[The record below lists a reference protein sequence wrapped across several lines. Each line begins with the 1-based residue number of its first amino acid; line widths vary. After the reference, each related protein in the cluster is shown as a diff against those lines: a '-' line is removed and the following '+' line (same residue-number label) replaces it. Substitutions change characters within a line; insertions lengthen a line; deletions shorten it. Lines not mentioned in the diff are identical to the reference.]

1 MQHND
6 FPDGTYT
13 TTWSSGRGEVRFFT
27 RPDGSRLRYYTAG
40 TGPSLVLIHT
50 VRTQLDYFQRVIP
63 LLWDRYT
70 VYALDL
76 PGMGWSDIVP
86 SARYEEPELRAAVV
100 EFASGLSLHGV
111 TLAGESLGAALALSA
126 SIDLGNRVS
135 RVVAF
140 NSYDY
145 PSGLERGNWL
155 ARFII
160 TTVRLPGLGPAFASL
175 EPRPIMRAVL
185 HGGFVDKNKLPED
198 FLLELL
204 RSGRRKGY
212 PSVARAIYRSLKGF
226 NRARRRYPEVSAPVT
241 LVYSDRDWSR
251 PAERDQVASSLADV
265 QRITLP
271 RAGHFSSLERPDD
284 VARILL
290 GAPFPADRDPRTF
303 RSCRAQWNTPFDR
316 GWNARQARGAATSRP
331 SMNRFVYTGT
341 ALGDPVLT
349 LVLIR
354 VVHAACFGITRG
366 SHTDPFKHR

>member
-1 MQHND
+1 MQQND
-6 FPDGTYT
+6 FPDATYT
-13 TTWSSGRGEVRFFT
+13 TTWNGGQGEVRFFT

-40 TGPSLVLIHT
+40 TGPPLVLMHT

-63 LLWDRYT
+63 LVWDHYT

-76 PGMGWSDIVP
+76 PGMGWSDIVFG
-86 SARYEEPELRAAVV
+86 ARYEEPELRAAVV
-100 EFASGLSLHGV
+100 QFVSGLNLHGI

-126 SIDLGNRVS
+126 SIDLKGRVS

-145 PSGLERGNWL
+145 PGGLERGNWL

-160 TTVRLPGLGPAFASL
+160 TGVRLPGVGPVFASQ

-185 HGGFVDKNKLPED
+185 HGGFVDKSKLPED
-198 FLLELL
+198 FLTELL

-212 PSVARAIYRSLKGF
+212 STVARAIYRSLKGF
-226 NRARRRYPEVSAPVT
+226 TRARHRYPEVSAPVT

-251 PAERDQVASSLADV
+251 PAERDQVARSLPAV

-271 RAGHFSSLERPDD
+271 RTGHFSSLERPDD

-290 GAPFPADRDPRTF
+290 DA
-303 RSCRAQWNTPFDR
+303 
-316 GWNARQARGAATSRP
+316 AAT
-331 SMNRFVYTGT
+331 
-341 ALGDPVLT
+341 
-349 LVLIR
+349 
-354 VVHAACFGITRG
+354 
-366 SHTDPFKHR
+366 

>member
-1 MQHND
+1 MKHND
-6 FPDGTYT
+6 YPDATYT

-27 RPDGSRLRYYTAG
+27 RRDGSRVRYYTAG
-40 TGPSLVLIHT
+40 TGPPLVLMHT

-63 LLWDRYT
+63 LLRDHYT

-86 SARYEEPELRAAVV
+86 RARYEEPELRAAVV
-100 EFASGLSLHGV
+100 EFASGLNLHGA

-126 SIDLGNRVS
+126 SIDLKDRVN

-160 TTVRLPGLGPAFASL
+160 TSVRLPGLGPVFAGL

-185 HGGFVDKNKLPED
+185 HGGFIDKSKLPED
-198 FLLELL
+198 FLVELL

-212 PSVARAIYRSLKGF
+212 ARVARAIYRSLKGF
-226 NRARRRYPEVSAPVT
+226 TRARHRYPEVSAPVT
-241 LVYSDRDWSR
+241 LVYGDRDWSR

-265 QRITLP
+265 HRITLP
-271 RAGHFSSLERPDD
+271 RTGHFSSLERPDD

-290 GAPFPADRDPRTF
+290 SAVST
-303 RSCRAQWNTPFDR
+303 
-316 GWNARQARGAATSRP
+316 
-331 SMNRFVYTGT
+331 
-341 ALGDPVLT
+341 
-349 LVLIR
+349 
-354 VVHAACFGITRG
+354 
-366 SHTDPFKHR
+366 

>member
-1 MQHND
+1 MNRFTHIGKVLGEAVLTTPTADSKAGSWAATRIRPRGVLERTAMQHND
-6 FPDGTYT
+6 FPDTAYT
-13 TTWSSGRGEVRFFT
+13 TTWSNGRGEVRFFT
-27 RPDGSRLRYYTAG
+27 RPDGSRLRYYIAG
-40 TGPSLVLIHT
+40 TGRPLVLLHT

-63 LLWDRYT
+63 RLWDHYT
-70 VYALDL
+70 IYAVDL

-86 SARYEEPELRAAVV
+86 GAGYEEPELRAAVV
-100 EFASGLSLHGV
+100 EFASGLNLRGV

-126 SIDLGNRVS
+126 SIDLKGRVN

-145 PSGLERGNWL
+145 PDGLERGNWL

-160 TTVRLPGLGPAFASL
+160 TSVRLPGLGPVFANL

-185 HGGFVDKNKLPED
+185 HGGFVDKTKLPED

-212 PSVARAIYRSLKGF
+212 SRVARAIYLSLKGF
-226 NRARRRYPEVSAPVT
+226 NRARHRYPEVSVPVT

-271 RAGHFSSLERPDD
+271 RTGHFSSLERPDD
-284 VARILL
+284 VARIL
-290 GAPFPADRDPRTF
+290 
-303 RSCRAQWNTPFDR
+303 
-316 GWNARQARGAATSRP
+316 RGA
-331 SMNRFVYTGT
+331 
-341 ALGDPVLT
+341 
-349 LVLIR
+349 
-354 VVHAACFGITRG
+354 G
-366 SHTDPFKHR
+366 SP

>member
-6 FPDGTYT
+6 FPDTTYT
-13 TTWSSGRGEVRFFT
+13 TTWSKGRGEVRVFT
-27 RPDGSRLRYYTAG
+27 RRDGSRLRYYTAG
-40 TGPSLVLIHT
+40 TGPPLVLMHT

-63 LLWDRYT
+63 LLWDHYT

-86 SARYEEPELRAAVV
+86 GAGYEEPELRAAVV
-100 EFASGLSLHGV
+100 EFTSGVNLHGV

-126 SIDLGNRVS
+126 SIDLNGRVN

-160 TTVRLPGLGPAFASL
+160 TSVRLPGLGPVFASL

-185 HGGFVDKNKLPED
+185 HGGFVDKTKLPED
-198 FLLELL
+198 FLVELL

-212 PSVARAIYRSLKGF
+212 SRVARAIYRSLKGF
-226 NRARRRYPEVSAPVT
+226 NRARHRYAEVSAPVT
-241 LVYSDRDWSR
+241 LVYSDHDWSR

-271 RAGHFSSLERPDD
+271 RTGHFSSLERPDD

-290 GAPFPADRDPRTF
+290 GAVST
-303 RSCRAQWNTPFDR
+303 
-316 GWNARQARGAATSRP
+316 
-331 SMNRFVYTGT
+331 
-341 ALGDPVLT
+341 
-349 LVLIR
+349 
-354 VVHAACFGITRG
+354 
-366 SHTDPFKHR
+366 

>member
-1 MQHND
+1 MKHND
-6 FPDGTYT
+6 FPDTTYT
-13 TTWSSGRGEVRFFT
+13 TAWSNGQGEVRFFT
-27 RPDGSRLRYYTAG
+27 RPDRSRLRYYTAG
-40 TGPSLVLIHT
+40 TGPPLILMHT

-63 LLWDRYT
+63 RLWDNYT

-86 SARYEEPELRAAVV
+86 GANYEEPELRAAVV
-100 EFASGLSLHGV
+100 EFASGLNLYGV

-126 SIDLGNRVS
+126 SIDLKGRVN

-145 PSGLERGNWL
+145 PGGLERGNWL

-160 TTVRLPGLGPAFASL
+160 TSVRLPGLGPVFARL

-185 HGGFVDKNKLPED
+185 HGGFVDTTKLPED
-198 FLLELL
+198 FLVELL

-212 PSVARAIYRSLKGF
+212 SRVARAIYRSLKGF
-226 NRARRRYPEVSAPVT
+226 NRARHRYAEVSVPVT

-271 RAGHFSSLERPDD
+271 RTGHFSSLERPDD

-290 GAPFPADRDPRTF
+290 GAIST
-303 RSCRAQWNTPFDR
+303 
-316 GWNARQARGAATSRP
+316 
-331 SMNRFVYTGT
+331 
-341 ALGDPVLT
+341 
-349 LVLIR
+349 
-354 VVHAACFGITRG
+354 
-366 SHTDPFKHR
+366 